1 MKQLTFLFFA
11 LLLAACGGSDATV
24 ATDTTTPAG
33 NDGLGVAITVFAQWQ
48 RGSQGNVDG
57 EYDSKEGV
65 FIPCGSDTGV
75 PIKPGDVKII
85 SGGSCDGSGGKMEP
99 SMLVVKRTGSG
110 INVVSRNVTLQEVSG
125 EKGKVQYQTGS
136 GPKQIIVD
144 PATMNRI
151 RGEKTIMEKAKRK

>member
-1 MKQLTFLFFA
+1 MKQLTFLS
-11 LLLAACGGSDATV
+11 LVLMLAACGGSDATV

-75 PIKPGDVKII
+75 PLKPGDVKII

-99 SMLVVKRTGSG
+99 SMLVLKRSGSA
-110 INVVSRNVTLQEVSG
+110 INVVSRSVTLQEVTG
-125 EKGKVQYQTGS
+125 EKGKVQYQTSS
-136 GPKQIIVD
+136 GPKQVVVD
-144 PATMNRI
+144 PVTMNRI
-151 RGEKTIMEKAKRK
+151 RGEKTIMQKAQKK